1 MKSKKKVPPA
11 VIRYRKSHPVIGFV
25 LTAELKTL
33 LDERRGNL
41 SYGKFVKKLLAD
53 YLNPYEDGYNKGY
66 EEGYETGEEDGSNK
80 GYEEGYET
88 GEEEYKIWYNCCV
101 CGDPIIIKPNSESH
115 KRVIELMEEKRRGH
129 AKCFEEGGIK

>member
-41 SYGKFVKKLLAD
+41 SYGKFVKKLLAENLD
-53 YLNPYEDGYNKGY
+53 PYKKGY
-66 EEGYETGEEDGSNK
+66 ELGRKEGYNAGFEDGKLN
-80 GYEEGYET
+80 YE
-88 GEEEYKIWYNCCV
+88 ICFNCSV
-101 CGDPIIIKPNSESH
+101 CGEPITIEPNDDAY
-115 KRVIELMEEKRRGH
+115 KRVIVLMKEEGWGHVECIDREEKS
-129 AKCFEEGGIK
+129 EGRS